1 MAPALSANRLTMAK
15 QLLWGALLASATASA
30 GPECVH
36 ISRELY
42 VDGWEV
48 AHSKEVIYRR
58 ITPQAVVN
66 CRYLPDQGQKLNV
79 LARYEQGVLNGA
91 EYKLHYTDGSAVI
104 QGERDKSLQNAGYT
118 ETWRLVC
125 KTAQPGNSRSCTLNK
140 GDIHVRKDSD
150 GTLTLDIGENRRAKS
165 QVLLRV
171 DTNWAVTTEAENG
184 FSPDQTNVLVEQM
197 KHGRQADTSYQD
209 ASRHRAT
216 DKTTT
221 LFGFS
226 QALDILDNVL
236 GQLNTPPA
244 GTP

>member
-1 MAPALSANRLTMAK
+1 VAPALSANRLTLAK
-15 QLLWGALLASATASA
+15 QLLWGALFASTTASA

-42 VDGWEV
+42 VGGWEE
-48 AHSKEVIYRR
+48 AHSTEVIYRR
-58 ITPQAVVN
+58 ITPQAVIN
-66 CRYLPDQGQKLNV
+66 CRFLPDQGQNLNV

-104 QGERDKSLQNAGYT
+104 QGERDKSLQNADYT
-118 ETWRLVC
+118 EAWRLVC
-125 KTAQPGNSRSCTLNK
+125 KTAQPGNSHSCTLNK
-140 GDIHVRKDSD
+140 GDIYVRKDPD

-184 FSPDQTNVLVEQM
+184 FSPDQTNMLVKQM
-197 KHGRQADTSYQD
+197 KQGRHADTRYQD

-236 GQLNTPPA
+236 RQLNTPPA